1 MPQKLK
7 PMRTVCGLDVHKD
20 SIFVCI
26 LNENGILFQDKIG
39 VLTPDLERLV
49 NVLHEHGATE
59 VCMESTSIYWMPVWR
74 ILEPYFSLKLVN
86 PYFIKQL
93 PGKKSDIKDAE
104 WIATCLL
111 KDLIRGS
118 YVPEDR
124 IQQLRQYDRRIFD
137 LNKDI
142 VYKLAKLDAS
152 LQRCNIRIS
161 NYVSTTDGKSYQKV
175 VEKIAEGTTDPKLL
189 AGLIHGRIMN
199 RIGKEV
205 ITASLTGVITQTDI
219 DIIRQM
225 REEVRIAQKHRDE
238 CQAKMEELCNKW
250 FPDQMKNLQT
260 VPGVSLRS
268 ATSVIAELGTD
279 MSSFE
284 DAAHL
289 VSWSGLKPRN
299 DESAG
304 KIKSRKITH
313 GNKFLR
319 KTLIE
324 CSWAAAKTRGCFYN
338 TFSYHQTVVRRK
350 NKMKVQVAIARK
362 MLAAIWFILHDNVP
376 YRDYTPDIV
385 AE

>member
-1 MPQKLK
+1 
-7 PMRTVCGLDVHKD
+7 MRTVCGLDVHKD
-20 SIFVCI
+20 SVFVCI
-26 LNENGILFQDKIG
+26 LNEKCVLFQDKIG

-49 NVLHEHGATE
+49 DVLHEHGATE

-124 IQQLRQYDRRIFD
+124 IQQLRQYDRRLFD
-137 LNKDI
+137 LNKEI
-142 VYKLAKLDAS
+142 IYKLTKLDAA

-161 NYVSTTDGKSYQKV
+161 NYVSTTDGKGYKSV
-175 VEKIAEGTTDPKLL
+175 VEKIASGEIDPEALTK
-189 AGLIHGRIMN
+189 LIHSRTINRVGRD
-199 RIGKEV
+199 V
-205 ITASLTGVITQTDI
+205 ITASLTGVITQVDI
-219 DIIRQM
+219 DVIHQM
-225 REEVRIAQKHRDE
+225 NEEVKLAQKHKDE
-238 CQAKMEELCNKW
+238 CLAKMEELCNKW
-250 FPDQMKNLQT
+250 FPKQMENLQT
-260 VPGVSLRS
+260 IPGIKQRS
-268 ATSVIAELGTD
+268 ATSIIAELGTD
-279 MSSFE
+279 MSSFQ

-299 DESAG
+299 EESAG

-313 GNKFLR
+313 GNKYLR
-319 KTLIE
+319 QTLIE
-324 CSWAAAKTRGCFYN
+324 CSWAASHKQGCFYN
-338 TFSYHQTVVRRK
+338 KFSYHQTVVRHK
-350 NKMKVQVAIARK
+350 NKLKVQVAIARK
-362 MLAAIWFILHDNVP
+362 MLTAIWFILYDNVA
-376 YRDYTPDIV
+376 YKDYTTDIV